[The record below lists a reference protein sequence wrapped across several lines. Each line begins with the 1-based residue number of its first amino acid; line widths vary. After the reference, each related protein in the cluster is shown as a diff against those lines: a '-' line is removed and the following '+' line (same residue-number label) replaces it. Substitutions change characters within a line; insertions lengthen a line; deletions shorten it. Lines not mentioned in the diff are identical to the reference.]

1 MVICHHLAAREWP
14 SLLVRRFCSWACC
27 LLQTVLHLT
36 PDCPNCQ
43 TAAAAACL
51 PAPNSQIARKVKQSE
66 RKVCT
71 YRKCK
76 ETSAKA
82 PEAWTALVAV
92 VRCPRRAEASRY
104 TLSVLLRGDEIS
116 GALSLS
122 CRRCGILRLTL
133 RCVRELWRV
142 RCGGSGSS
150 DGATRGGARRGKAV
164 RWRAGGAKGL
174 SRGCC

>member
-1 MVICHHLAAREWP
+1 M
-14 SLLVRRFCSWACC
+14 
-27 LLQTVLHLT
+27 

-43 TAAAAACL
+43 TAAAAAYL
-51 PAPNSQIARKVKQSE
+51 PAPKSAHLARAQLSDSSQSE
-66 RKVCT
+66 RKFCT

-82 PEAWTALVAV
+82 PEARTALVAV
-92 VRCPRRAEASRY
+92 VCCPRRAEASRY

-122 CRRCGILRLTL
+122 CRRCDILRLSL
-133 RCVRELWRV
+133 RCVREPWRV
-142 RCGGSGSS
+142 RCGSSGGG

-164 RWRAGGAKGL
+164 RWEAGAAKGL

>member
-1 MVICHHLAAREWP
+1 MCGVFVEGVLFCPDCTQPDARLPKLPKLLLPARPLQKVPDSP
-14 SLLVRRFCSWACC
+14 SL
-27 LLQTVLHLT
+27 T
-36 PDCPNCQ
+36 
-43 TAAAAACL
+43 
-51 PAPNSQIARKVKQSE
+51 SQVTLKVEMAE
-66 RKVCT
+66 RKSRT

-82 PEAWTALVAV
+82 PEARTALVAV
-92 VRCPRRAEASRY
+92 VCCPRRAEASRY

-122 CRRCGILRLTL
+122 CRRCGILRLSL

-142 RCGGSGSS
+142 RCGGSGGG

-164 RWRAGGAKGL
+164 RWEAGGAKGL